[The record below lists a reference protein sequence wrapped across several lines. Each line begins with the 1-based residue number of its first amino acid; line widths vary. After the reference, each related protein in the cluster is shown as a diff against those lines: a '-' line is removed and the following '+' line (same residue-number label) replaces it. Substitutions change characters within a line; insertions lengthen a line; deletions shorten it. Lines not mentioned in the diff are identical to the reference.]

1 MATILVS
8 IVSEQAI
15 PNYLFIKEFQSC
27 VDKFLFLSTDTMEKQ
42 KKTQLIWKTA
52 GIDDKPIVKTNI
64 SEDILNQSIEKLN
77 KLGLSRDHQ
86 YLVNLTGGTKMM
98 AIAVWRFFNQFPNSR
113 YFYVPINKGVYHE
126 LFEDKPSKETAFTY
140 QVGINEY
147 LQIYGIRY
155 EHEDIVFN
163 ESEVYDIFKG
173 VKAGGFDLDKF
184 PKHQLR
190 KLDLPDNNKKIHTK
204 WFEEYT
210 YYLIKKE
217 LQLTDKQ
224 IATGIKLYSM
234 NEEKKHD
241 QYPHDNEVDVLLMYR
256 NRPYLIECKFSLG
269 KDKINIDNLYEH
281 IYKLA
286 AINKRFGLSA
296 QATIFTL
303 SDLSQLNVSIQWRKP
318 SNSMKQYQK
327 QINKMSINKSK
338 RRSKMRH
345 KKLKLSAILLLGLGL
360 TGLQAQTSV
369 NATGGDASG
378 SGGSVSYSVG
388 QVVYTTNTGTNGSV
402 AQGVQ
407 QPYEISVVTGLE
419 EAKGIT
425 LSVTAYPNPT
435 TDYLTLR
442 IDEFEIS
449 NLSFQLYDM
458 SGKLLQ
464 SEKITGNQTS
474 IVMSNLVPANYFV
487 KVTQGNKE
495 VKTFKIIKN

>member
-1 MATILVS
+1 
-8 IVSEQAI
+8 
-15 PNYLFIKEFQSC
+15 
-27 VDKFLFLSTDTMEKQ
+27 
-42 KKTQLIWKTA
+42 
-52 GIDDKPIVKTNI
+52 
-64 SEDILNQSIEKLN
+64 
-77 KLGLSRDHQ
+77 
-86 YLVNLTGGTKMM
+86 
-98 AIAVWRFFNQFPNSR
+98 
-113 YFYVPINKGVYHE
+113 
-126 LFEDKPSKETAFTY
+126 
-140 QVGINEY
+140 
-147 LQIYGIRY
+147 
-155 EHEDIVFN
+155 
-163 ESEVYDIFKG
+163 
-173 VKAGGFDLDKF
+173 
-184 PKHQLR
+184 
-190 KLDLPDNNKKIHTK
+190 
-204 WFEEYT
+204 
-210 YYLIKKE
+210 
-217 LQLTDKQ
+217 
-224 IATGIKLYSM
+224 
-234 NEEKKHD
+234 
-241 QYPHDNEVDVLLMYR
+241 
-256 NRPYLIECKFSLG
+256 
-269 KDKINIDNLYEH
+269 
-281 IYKLA
+281 
-286 AINKRFGLSA
+286 
-296 QATIFTL
+296 
-303 SDLSQLNVSIQWRKP
+303 
-318 SNSMKQYQK
+318 
-327 QINKMSINKSK
+327 
-338 RRSKMRH
+338 MRH
-345 KKLKLSAILLLGLGL
+345 KKLKLSAVLLLGLGL